1 MVVLTLVDQRL
12 QFRHNLSID
21 VSRQGHIFVNFVVSF
36 LLLSRVRN
44 AMERYNQARD
54 YLNTMIR
61 ETREIVAESCVLSND
76 NLDESASAWRH
87 ELAYRSLVLLRTAL
101 AVMDFPTKHQ
111 PVWEIP
117 ELNGFERD
125 YVLQHGPTDRVVAHN
140 GHWSANVVAHRT
152 CHLANST
159 DAKWQASLRVPIC
172 LEYLLHT
179 TVRSQRLRLLT
190 PMVASHEARIYTS
203 VCSFMTGYAGMSKF
217 LTTVRHCFISTCAGE
232 RDLPT
237 KSTDIAFVSL
247 AYSVSLDSNGTNDSL
262 SLRLYHSVC
271 PLERRKQSARSLRHG
286 DCVYVRIH
294 RT

>member
-1 MVVLTLVDQRL
+1 MVALTLVDQHLRL
-12 QFRHNLSID
+12 RNNLSID

-101 AVMDFPTKHQ
+101 AVMDFPVKHQ

-125 YVLQHGPTDRVVAHN
+125 YVLQHGPTDRVVAQN
-140 GHWSANVVAHRT
+140 GHWSPSVVVHRT
-152 CHLANST
+152 CHLAHSR

-190 PMVASHEARIYTS
+190 PMVASQEARIYTS

-217 LTTVRHCFISTCAGE
+217 LTTVRLCFH
-232 RDLPT
+232 
-237 KSTDIAFVSL
+237 
-247 AYSVSLDSNGTNDSL
+247 LDVLIQN
-262 SLRLYHSVC
+262 
-271 PLERRKQSARSLRHG
+271 
-286 DCVYVRIH
+286 
-294 RT
+294 